1 MYPRDPIRRAN
12 GGTNLKAAARHMHP
26 SRRFHLPAPCGPPLE
41 RPPGACESRPPGRFD
56 LQTALG
62 RRGIPFAG
70 RRENI
75 LRRPVSRPNKL
86 RPCTHGLRGS
96 ASTRSQWTRVA
107 KQLSA
112 CNALTVLGDN
122 ASGYGR
128 MLFWGNGTHRAAV
141 PELTRGMPSVARP
154 PKSTGQ
160 RAAVRRGSAAPRH
173 ACMCPRNIIRRAL
186 GGANLQS
193 TVQS

>member
-41 RPPGACESRPPGRFD
+41 RPPPGACESRPPGRFD

-96 ASTRSQWTRVA
+96 ASTRSQWTRVV

-112 CNALTVLGDN
+112 CNALTVLGGKS
-122 ASGYGR
+122 SGYRR
-128 MLFWGNGTHRAAV
+128 MHFWNGTHRAAV
-141 PELTRGMPSVARP
+141 PELARGMPSVARP
-154 PKSTGQ
+154 PEVS
-160 RAAVRRGSAAPRH
+160 RATRGGTAR
-173 ACMCPRNIIRRAL
+173 
-186 GGANLQS
+186 
-193 TVQS
+193 